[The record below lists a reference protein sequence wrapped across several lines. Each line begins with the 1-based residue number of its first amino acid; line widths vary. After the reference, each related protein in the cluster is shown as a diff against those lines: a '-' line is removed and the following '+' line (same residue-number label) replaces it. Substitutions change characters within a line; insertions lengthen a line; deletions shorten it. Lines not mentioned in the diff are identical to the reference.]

1 MLAQRMARPVPG
13 ANRSTVSKT
22 YQLCLRYASNTS
34 FKAEKPESIK
44 TLAIPLGVE
53 KKPAITDNDGVDR
66 RTKEEK
72 KRDFT
77 DMDKNRARRE
87 ELKREFARSTFAPIY
102 QFRDT
107 GGKIFRGP
115 AIPFNAK
122 EALYMPNLRGHTL
135 DKLETG
141 TWQFIGEKPTVV
153 RLFGS
158 TLAEKQLESYT
169 DGIDFESLGAML
181 LDVNVPTNFVN
192 EWLVKLSSNKL
203 KQTLKGNYHKY
214 MICRKGITPEVRDSI
229 AAGNPLAGY
238 LYVLD
243 SQGKIRWATAGPAEA
258 GEAETVQSLL
268 VSK

>member
-1 MLAQRMARPVPG
+1 MPMAHR
-13 ANRSTVSKT
+13 
-22 YQLCLRYASNTS
+22 LCRQYASKTS

-44 TLAIPLGVE
+44 TLAVPIGVE
-53 KKPAITDNDGVDR
+53 KKPSITDNDGVDH
-66 RTKEEK
+66 RTREEK

-87 ELKREFARSTFAPIY
+87 ELKAEFARSTFAPIY

-115 AIPFNAK
+115 TLPFSEQ
-122 EALYMPNLRGHTL
+122 EALYMPSIRGLTL
-135 DKLETG
+135 NKVETG
-141 TWQFIGEKPTVV
+141 TWQFLGEKPTVV
-153 RLFGS
+153 RIFGS
-158 TLAEKQLESYT
+158 SLAEKQLESYT
-169 DGIDFESLGAML
+169 DEIDFESLGAVL

-192 EWLVKLSSNKL
+192 EWLVKLSANKL
-203 KQTLKGNYHKY
+203 KQALKGNFHKY
-214 MICRKGITPEVRDSI
+214 MICRKGVTPEVRTSI

-258 GEAETVQSLL
+258 GEVETVKSLL
-268 VSK
+268 APQ